1 MMVNWNNGHCEYW
14 AYFGGKI
21 ISIDYDLTYSS
32 QRKVEMMKQS
42 NILAWA
48 TDNSA
53 LNEAG

>member
-1 MMVNWNNGHCEYW
+1 MVNWNNGHCEYW

-32 QRKVEMMKQS
+32 QRKGEMMKQS

-48 TDNSA
+48 TDNGA